1 VNIAEY
7 LDKLVEAT
15 EALEQIHHGIECDC
29 QRCEAAWAEFKKL
42 QDNEP
47 EELKALLGGEN

>member
-1 VNIAEY
+1 MTIKEY

-15 EALEQIHHGIECDC
+15 EALTQIHHDIECDC
-29 QRCEAAWAEFKKL
+29 PRCIAAWAEFKKL

-47 EELKALLGGEN
+47 EELKVLLGGEN